1 MIKTQLSQTNMTTIQ
16 PWQDSSSPFAFV
28 RPTTSDENM
37 NPVPPVDFQE
47 VTLISVLESPSSFYP
62 RDKKN
67 SLSQTTLAL
76 LHLFYLVFI
85 EMWKWR
91 LIQAQ
96 GSSHCCLYGA
106 ANQGSCQ
113 TWAIKEVSSIV
124 FQKITYFISITLI
137 KINIP
142 LIDRSQL
149 FF

>member
-1 MIKTQLSQTNMTTIQ
+1 MQFIVFTVVIKTQLSQTNMTTIQ
-16 PWQDSSSPFAFV
+16 PQQDSSSPFAFV

-37 NPVPPVDFQE
+37 NQAPPVDFQE

-62 RDKKN
+62 RGKKK

-76 LHLFYLVFI
+76 LHLFFLMFI

-96 GSSHCCLYGA
+96 GSSHCCFYGV

-113 TWAIKEVSSIV
+113 TWATKKASSYC
-124 FQKITYFISITLI
+124 FSENNLLSLYHTDQ
-137 KINIP
+137 N
-142 LIDRSQL
+142 
-149 FF
+149 